1 MEQSTVTVE
10 FQLTEAEYL
19 AATRLYFLKLKEVL
33 VRLIVFCLLLLTG
46 TVIMSLFVVEL
57 FPLWA
62 SIALVFLLEGFLLY
76 MLLVEGPR
84 RYFRGDEK
92 FRDPYK
98 LTFSDDGVFLKTP
111 RIESKMG
118 WTLYSRVIEG
128 RDLYLLVYGKETR
141 MMTIVPK
148 RSFRNS
154 DDENRF
160 RELVRRYISD
170 SAGLKKIANVD
181 AEYTPKNLT
190 PPDWR

>member
-1 MEQSTVTVE
+1 MEKSIVTVE

-19 AATRLYFLKLKEVL
+19 AATRLYFLNLREVL
-33 VRLIVFCLLLLTG
+33 VRLTVFCLFLLAG
-46 TVIMSLFVVEL
+46 AVIMSVFVVEL

-62 SIALVFLLEGFLLY
+62 TIALVLLLEGFLFY

-111 RIESKMG
+111 QIESKMG

-128 RDLYLLVYGKETR
+128 RGLFLLVYGKETR
-141 MMTIVPK
+141 MMTVVPK
-148 RSFRNS
+148 RSFRTS
-154 DDENRF
+154 DEENRF
-160 RELVRRYISD
+160 RELVRRHITD
-170 SAGLKKIANVD
+170 SAGLKKIANGA
-181 AEYTPKNLT
+181 AEYTPKSLT